1 MGECELCGAVKVGVR
16 QVPTGKTTVTAC
28 ARCVEK
34 MNLGPKKE
42 APGLA
47 RARTMR
53 APPRRSSSSS
63 SFMASGS
70 KELAD
75 DFHKRIISAR
85 SAQNMSQQQLAKK
98 MAETV
103 NVIKSAES
111 GKRPTDAV
119 VRKFER
125 ILSIELMVARSAE
138 ETRHV
143 SAGSQRGMTFGDYL
157 NNVE

>member
-16 QVPTGKTTVTAC
+16 QVPMGKTTVSAC
-28 ARCVEK
+28 SRCVEK

-47 RARTMR
+47 RARNMR
-53 APPRRSSSSS
+53 AAPRRTSSTA
-63 SFMASGS
+63 FMASGP
-70 KELAD
+70 KELAE
-75 DFHKRIISAR
+75 DFHKRIASAR
-85 SAQNMSQQQLAKK
+85 TAQNLSQQQLAKK

-103 NVIKSAES
+103 NVVKSAES

-143 SAGSQRGMTFGDYL
+143 SSGPQRGMTFGDYL
-157 NNVE
+157 NKLE

>member
-16 QVPTGKTTVTAC
+16 QVPMGKTTVSAC
-28 ARCVEK
+28 SRCVEK

-47 RARTMR
+47 RARNMR
-53 APPRRSSSSS
+53 AAPRRASSTAL
-63 SFMASGS
+63 MASGP
-70 KELAD
+70 KELAE
-75 DFHKRIISAR
+75 DFHKRIASAR
-85 SAQNMSQQQLAKK
+85 TAQNLSQQQLAKK

-103 NVIKSAES
+103 NVVKSAEA

-143 SAGSQRGMTFGDYL
+143 TSGPQRGMTFGDYL
-157 NNVE
+157 NNLE

>member
-1 MGECELCGAVKVGVR
+1 
-16 QVPTGKTTVTAC
+16 
-28 ARCVEK
+28 
-34 MNLGPKKE
+34 
-42 APGLA
+42 
-47 RARTMR
+47 
-53 APPRRSSSSS
+53 
-63 SFMASGS
+63 
-70 KELAD
+70 
-75 DFHKRIISAR
+75 
-85 SAQNMSQQQLAKK
+85 MSQQQLAKK

-143 SAGSQRGMTFGDYL
+143 SAGPQRGMTFGDYFNKL
-157 NNVE
+157 E